1 MEWRTPRASSAWMI
15 SRTPSRRRTSS
26 PSSRVPLHSVLSR
39 SHTTHLTL
47 RRLAGATAAPEDFV
61 LVPSSVTNNLSSRYG
76 RFARNFLAG
85 ALRNSDLLDFIA
97 SFNDFHNLGVSI
109 KAFCRIFAAA
119 SVCAVYLDRI
129 PGNLSG
135 GGASEVFGNRG
146 LNH

>member
-1 MEWRTPRASSAWMI
+1 MPRASSAWMI

-26 PSSRVPLHSVLSR
+26 PSSRVPFHSVLSR

-47 RRLAGATAAPEDFV
+47 RRLAGATAPPEIPF
-61 LVPSSVTNNLSSRYG
+61 LVPSSVTNNLSSGYG
-76 RFARNFLAG
+76 RFVRNFLAG
-85 ALRNSDLLDFIA
+85 ALRDSDLLDLIA

-119 SVCAVYLDRI
+119 SDCAVYLDRI

-135 GGASEVFGNRG
+135 GGAGEVFGNRG